1 MTRKKKQFNIYFA
14 GGTVVWQCLAIHCD
28 MRYVICVDKVLQDQ
42 TGGDRAGKGLD
53 ERSAGEMNDSIK
65 TVQYLFR
72 GGYSG
77 MSVQMHQKSEP
88 VLEFGLDDRS
98 EVI

>member
-1 MTRKKKQFNIYFA
+1 VAT
-14 GGTVVWQCLAIHCD
+14 
-28 MRYVICVDKVLQDQ
+28 
-42 TGGDRAGKGLD
+42 GLD
-53 ERSAGEMNDSIK
+53 ERCAGEMNDSIK
-65 TVQYLFR
+65 NSIYFG

>member
-1 MTRKKKQFNIYFA
+1 M
-14 GGTVVWQCLAIHCD
+14 
-28 MRYVICVDKVLQDQ
+28 LQDQ
-42 TGGDRAGKGLD
+42 AGGDRAGKGLD

>member
-1 MTRKKKQFNIYFA
+1 MFGSAWPYIVTCGMSFA
-14 GGTVVWQCLAIHCD
+14 LTKCCRTKLVA
-28 MRYVICVDKVLQDQ
+28 
-42 TGGDRAGKGLD
+42 TGLD
-53 ERSAGEMNDSIK
+53 ERCAGEMNDSIK
-65 TVQYLFR
+65 NSIYFG

>member
-1 MTRKKKQFNIYFA
+1 
-14 GGTVVWQCLAIHCD
+14 
-28 MRYVICVDKVLQDQ
+28 MRYVICIDKVLQDQ

-53 ERSAGEMNDSIK
+53 ERCAGEMNDSIK
-65 TVQYLFR
+65 NSIYFG